1 MALTTV
7 NKKLVAIGDGAC
19 GKTSLLVRFSK
30 GEFPTD
36 YEPTIFDSYVAQIT
50 LASTIVKLSLFDTAG
65 QEDFDRLRPIA
76 YQDVDVTLVCY
87 DLTQKETLENCENK
101 WKGELDYFMKNTPFI
116 LVGCKMDLRAEM
128 GGYGDSIV
136 STEMGQE
143 TANKLGAMAFIETSA
158 KKGDNV
164 NELFEQAARLTVKS
178 AQSSGCCVI
187 C

>member
-116 LVGCKMDLRAEM
+116 LVGCKMHLRAEM

-143 TANKLGAMAFIETSA
+143 TK
-158 KKGDNV
+158 
-164 NELFEQAARLTVKS
+164 
-178 AQSSGCCVI
+178 
-187 C
+187 